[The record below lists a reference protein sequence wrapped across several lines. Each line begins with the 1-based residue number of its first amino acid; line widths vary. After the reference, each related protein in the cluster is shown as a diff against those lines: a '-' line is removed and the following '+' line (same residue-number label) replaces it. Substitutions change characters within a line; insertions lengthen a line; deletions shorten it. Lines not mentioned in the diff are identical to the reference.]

1 LDILLPLY
9 IVSLGLLD
17 TRELLLDR
25 SILSQAFNI
34 VENAGP
40 EGVSQMELSVKMGVC
55 KLHARTLC
63 RNLLKKGVLSTFM
76 NDVGRQRVYR

>member
-1 LDILLPLY
+1 M
-9 IVSLGLLD
+9 D
-17 TRELLLDR
+17 TSELLLDR

-40 EGVSQMELSVKMGVC
+40 EGVSQMELSVKMGVS